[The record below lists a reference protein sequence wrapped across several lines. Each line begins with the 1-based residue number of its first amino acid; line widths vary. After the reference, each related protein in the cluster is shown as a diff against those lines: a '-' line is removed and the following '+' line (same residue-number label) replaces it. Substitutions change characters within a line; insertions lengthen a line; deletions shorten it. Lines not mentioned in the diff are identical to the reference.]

1 MRQVANAVVHLN
13 VETCAYHGL
22 IDRFWLEPITSQA
35 DYVRRL
41 VRAYGFE
48 APLEAAI
55 AYTPNLGEV
64 LDLAPRFRA
73 GLIAQDLMTLGLEP
87 WQVSAIPQHMVAPFG
102 SADEAMGWLY
112 VHQRGTL
119 THDAAR
125 RDLLSRLPRLGPATS
140 YLGAYAGTAGVHWDD
155 FGMAL
160 DRIAATV
167 EVTQRIVSAAHDAFR
182 AALQWFAKPQR
193 A

>member
-1 MRQVANAVVHLN
+1 MRQLANVLVHLN
-13 VETCAYHGL
+13 VETCAHHGVV
-22 IDRFWLEPITSQA
+22 DAFWLAPMTSQA
-35 DYVRRL
+35 DYMQRL

-55 AYTPNLGEV
+55 AYTPNLGDV

-87 WQVSAIPQHMVAPFG
+87 WQVSAIPQHMVAPFATAG
-102 SADEAMGWLY
+102 EAIGWLY
-112 VHQRGTL
+112 VHQRATL
-119 THDAAR
+119 AHDAAR
-125 RDLLSRLPRLGPATS
+125 REVLSRLPRLAPATS

-155 FGMAL
+155 FGMSL
-160 DRIAATV
+160 DRVAATV
-167 EVTQRIVSAAHDAFR
+167 EAPQRIVSAAQEALR
-182 AALQWFAKPQR
+182 AAMKWFATPRR